1 MGSFSFTRTPA
12 MLLFTPSQ
20 AGQDKF
26 CGLVVQSK
34 DLPRKVKRLAYLC
47 LTVRPPLGEET
58 WKFYREKAGLEG
70 SSGEAFFSRR
80 YALRSSGFLATL
92 GRCN

>member
-1 MGSFSFTRTPA
+1 

-34 DLPRKVKRLAYLC
+34 DVPRKVKGLARLR
-47 LTVRPPLGEET
+47 LTARLPLGKET
-58 WKFYREKAGLEG
+58 RKFLEREGG
-70 SSGEAFFSRR
+70 IGGIHR
-80 YALRSSGFLATL
+80 
-92 GRCN
+92 

>member
-26 CGLVVQSK
+26 CGLAAYSK
-34 DLPRKVKRLAYLC
+34 DSPRKVKGLAYLR
-47 LTVRPPLGEET
+47 LTACSPLGRET
-58 WKFYREKAGLEG
+58 
-70 SSGEAFFSRR
+70 
-80 YALRSSGFLATL
+80 RSF
-92 GRCN
+92 